1 MGNKAGKNK
10 ATDEDIKYLMS
21 KVEDKSIGGESKFFR
36 LNFNDA
42 GHTKAR
48 IQEWQNGEVND
59 LNKQQFVSM
68 ITEFGIMGT
77 PRNFEA
83 LFDGFDTDNDNTI
96 SIKEFVLLIHF
107 MSDETPEDKIKWAFA
122 TYDTN
127 KDGQIDADEMKQYV
141 ATICEMMKREG
152 DGAKLAEAVMAKLDA
167 NKDGKISQKEAIDA
181 CTKDEEICNLFNLS
195 VNKHFHY

>member
-1 MGNKAGKNK
+1 MGVRCQPPLSKVRKHNMGNKAGKNK

-21 KVEDKSIGGESKFFR
+21 KVEDPSIGGESKFFR

-59 LNKQQFVSM
+59 LTKAQ
-68 ITEFGIMGT
+68 
-77 PRNFEA
+77 
-83 LFDGFDTDNDNTI
+83 FDGFDTDNDQTI

-107 MSDETPEDKIKWAFA
+107 MSDETPEEKIKWAFT

-127 KDGQIDADEMKQYV
+127 KDGQIDAEEMKTYV
-141 ATICEMMKREG
+141 ATVTEMMRRQG
-152 DGAKLAEAVMAKLDA
+152 DGAALAEAVMKKLDT
-167 NKDGKISQKEAIDA
+167 NKDGKISQKEAIAA
-181 CTKDEEICNLFNLS
+181 CLANEEIANLFNLS
-195 VNKHFHY
+195 VNKMFHY

>member
-21 KVEDKSIGGESKFFR
+21 KVEDPSIGGESKFFR

-59 LNKQQFVSM
+59 LTKAQFVSM
-68 ITEFGIMGT
+68 VTEFGIMGT

-83 LFDGFDTDNDNTI
+83 MFDGFDTDNDQTI

-107 MSDETPEDKIKWAFA
+107 MSDETPEEKIKWAFT

-127 KDGQIDADEMKQYV
+127 KDGQIDAEEMKTYV
-141 ATICEMMKREG
+141 ATICEMMKKEG
-152 DGAKLAEAVMAKLDA
+152 DGTHLAESVMKKLDT

-181 CTKDEEICNLFNLS
+181 CTKDQEICDLFNLS